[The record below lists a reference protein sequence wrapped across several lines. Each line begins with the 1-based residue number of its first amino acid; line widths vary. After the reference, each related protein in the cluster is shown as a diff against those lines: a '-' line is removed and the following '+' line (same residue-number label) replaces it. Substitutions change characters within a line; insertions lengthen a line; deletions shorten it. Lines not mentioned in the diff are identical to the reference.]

1 MGRYVRGAVGLTR
14 NPLAGGAATAAMSDK
29 ISSSPAMPIW
39 LQHSEQ
45 LRPPSREMPPLGSP
59 KRQSSGT
66 TEGRISGRR
75 LSGSGGEAR
84 RGSGGLAAVPI
95 LSDTLPVKR
104 ELSPRMSRAAARAPP
119 NPLEHSCTR
128 HSASPRTSRPR
139 LICASHTSLRWRRGL
154 ARGLQALCA
163 VPRLR
168 RGRQQRQQWGLRR
181 RRLRCR
187 LLELQRADHTPPSH
201 RPLIVRLGAR
211 GRCLSV
217 RRGV

>member
-1 MGRYVRGAVGLTR
+1 MSPPPALVVCVGSPGSLALGCILMGRYDLLVGHRAIIGLCSSPSSHETR
-14 NPLAGGAATAAMSDK
+14 WPAAMSDNDK

-39 LQHSEQ
+39 LQHSAQ

-75 LSGSGGEAR
+75 LSS
-84 RGSGGLAAVPI
+84 GLAAVPV
-95 LSDTLPVKR
+95 LSDTSPVKR

-128 HSASPRTSRPR
+128 HGASPRTSRPR

-168 RGRQQRQQWGLRR
+168 RGRQQRQ
-181 RRLRCR
+181 
-187 LLELQRADHTPPSH
+187 
-201 RPLIVRLGAR
+201 
-211 GRCLSV
+211 
-217 RRGV
+217 